1 MRIKNWMSTDHIA
14 DMLTKVRNAYL
25 AKHRV
30 VRVPSTKMTRSI
42 ARILLSEKFINSF
55 EDFTIKDGSQSLLC
69 LSLKYTFHR
78 DQAGKIILPVIEKI
92 QRVSKPGLR
101 VYVRSNRMP
110 RILGGFGIAI
120 VSTSAGLMTD
130 QQAREK
136 KVGGEILCYI
146 C

>member
-1 MRIKNWMSTDHIA
+1 MSTDNIA

-42 ARILLSEKFINSF
+42 ARILFSEEFINSF
-55 EDFTIKDGSQSLLC
+55 EDFTIKNGSHSLLC
-69 LSLKYTFHR
+69 LSLKYTFYR
-78 DQAGKIILPVIEKI
+78 DQTGKIILPVIEKI
-92 QRVSKPGLR
+92 QRISKPGLR
-101 VYVRSNRMP
+101 VYVRANRIP
-110 RILGGFGIAI
+110 RILGGLGIAI

-130 QQAREK
+130 QHARKK

-146 C
+146 S

>member
-1 MRIKNWMSTDHIA
+1 MSTDNIA

-42 ARILLSEKFINSF
+42 ARILFSEKFINSF
-55 EDFTIKDGSQSLLC
+55 EDFTIKGCSRSLLC

-78 DQAGKIILPVIEKI
+78 DQTGKTILPVIEKI

-101 VYVRSNRMP
+101 VYVRANKIP
-110 RILGGFGIAI
+110 RILGGLGIAI
-120 VSTSAGLMTD
+120 VSTSSGLLTD

-136 KVGGEILCYI
+136 KAGGELLCYI